1 MKQKRIAITIIVTLC
16 LAAAAL
22 AQNQADKLY
31 EEGRKLI
38 DESRWDEAIQRFD
51 QVVGQGSERA
61 DGALYW
67 KAYAQDK
74 QGLQSAA
81 LTTLQELRSR
91 FPESRWL
98 DEAKALEMKARRESG
113 QPVDPE
119 RQGNEDLKL
128 IAINSLIHSDPE
140 KALPLLEKV
149 LRGDASDRL
158 KKKALFVLAQ
168 SNSPQAREIHSRIA
182 RDGSN
187 PELQKEAIEHLGIF
201 GGPENR
207 ALLSEIYAASSDV
220 RVKKRIL
227 NSFMVAG
234 ERERVLKAAES
245 EQDPEL
251 RREAVQLLG
260 VMGAR
265 EDLWRMYQR
274 ESETRVKKRIIEA
287 LFVAGDTERMG
298 QLARSEQSVELR
310 AEAVEKLGLMGH
322 ETAPHLKALYAESK
336 DEKVRKAV
344 LNAFFLQGND
354 RALIE
359 IARKETDLRMK
370 KEAVEKL
377 SLMGSKEAQ
386 EFMLELLNQ

>member
-1 MKQKRIAITIIVTLC
+1 MKVKRIVVTIVVSLC

-22 AQNQADKLY
+22 PQSQSDKLY
-31 EEGRKLI
+31 DEGRALI
-38 DESRWDEAIQRFD
+38 DDNRLDEAIQRFD
-51 QVVGQGSERA
+51 SVIGQGSERA
-61 DGALYW
+61 DAALYW

-74 QGLQSAA
+74 QGQQSAA
-81 LTTLQELRSR
+81 LGTLQELKSK

-98 DEAKALEMKARRESG
+98 DEAKALELKMRGQAG
-113 QPVDPE
+113 QPVEPE
-119 RQGNEDLKL
+119 RQENEDLKM
-128 IAINSLIHSDPE
+128 IAINSLMNTDPE
-140 KALPLLEKV
+140 RALPLLEKV
-149 LRGDASDRL
+149 LRSNASDRL

-168 SNSPQAREIHSRIA
+168 SNSAKAREIHSRLA

-227 NSFMVAG
+227 HSFMVAG
-234 ERERVLKAAES
+234 ERERVLKAAEG
-245 EQDPEL
+245 EQEPEL

-274 ESETRVKKRIIEA
+274 ESDTRVKKRIIEA

-310 AEAVEKLGLMGH
+310 AEAVEKLGLMGE

-354 RALIE
+354 TALIE
-359 IARKETDLRMK
+359 IARKETDLKMK

-377 SLMGSKEAQ
+377 SIMGSKEAQ

>member
-1 MKQKRIAITIIVTLC
+1 MKLNRIAITIIVSLC

-22 AQNQADKLY
+22 SQDQEEKLY
-31 EEGRKLI
+31 NEGRELI
-38 DESRWDEAIQRFD
+38 NQSRWEEAIQRFD
-51 QVVGQGSERA
+51 QVVGQGAARA
-61 DGALYW
+61 DAALYW

-74 QGLQSAA
+74 QGLRSAA
-81 LTTLQELRSR
+81 LATLQDLKNR
-91 FPESRWL
+91 FPESSWL
-98 DEAKALEMKARRESG
+98 DEAKALEMTARRGAG
-113 QPVDPE
+113 QPAEPE
-119 RQGNEDLKL
+119 RQVDEDLKL
-128 IAINSLIHSDPE
+128 IAINSLMHTDPE
-140 KALPLLEKV
+140 RALPLLEKV
-149 LRGDASDRL
+149 LRSNASDRL

-168 SNSPQAREIHSRIA
+168 SDSPKAREIHSRLA

-207 ALLSEIYAASSDV
+207 ALLSEIYASSSDV

-227 NSFMVAG
+227 NSFMVSG

-265 EDLWRMYQR
+265 DDLWRMYQR
-274 ESETRVKKRIIEA
+274 ESDTRVKKRIIEA

-310 AEAVEKLGLMGH
+310 AEAVEKLGLMGQG
-322 ETAPHLKALYAESK
+322 TAPHLKALYAESK

-354 RALIE
+354 TALIE

-386 EFMLELLNQ
+386 EFMLELLN

>member
-1 MKQKRIAITIIVTLC
+1 MKQNSIAITIIVTLC
-16 LAAAAL
+16 LAVAAFS
-22 AQNQADKLY
+22 QTEADKLY
-31 EEGRKLI
+31 DEGRKLI
-38 DESRWDEAIQRFD
+38 DQGRWDEAIQRMD
-51 QVVGQGSERA
+51 QVVGQASERS

-67 KAYAQDK
+67 KAHAQDK
-74 QGLQSAA
+74 QGQQSAA
-81 LTTLQELRSR
+81 LATLQELRNR
-91 FPESRWL
+91 FPQSRWL
-98 DEAKALEMKARRESG
+98 EEAKALEMKARRESG
-113 QPVDPE
+113 QSVDPE
-119 RQGNEDLKL
+119 QQGNEELKL
-128 IAINSLIHSDPE
+128 IAINSLMHTDPE

-149 LRGDASDRL
+149 LRGAGSDRL

-207 ALLSEIYAASSDV
+207 ALLSEIYSASTDV

-234 ERERVLKAAES
+234 ERERVLKAAEG
-245 EQDPEL
+245 EQEPEL

-274 ESETRVKKRIIEA
+274 ETDTRVKKRIIEA

-310 AEAVEKLGLMGH
+310 AEAVEKLGLMG
-322 ETAPHLKALYAESK
+322 ESTAPHLKALYAESK

-354 RALIE
+354 KALIE
-359 IARKETDLRMK
+359 IARKESDMRMK

-377 SLMGSKEAQ
+377 SLMGSKDAQ
-386 EFMLELLNQ
+386 AFMLELLNQ